1 MKKFILVA
9 FSFCLLCVGSV
20 LLAQQPDTALTL
32 DNVVTEVKTIA
43 AVAAGQDLLFDI
55 LYYAGIL
62 GALIHTIVW
71 TQQGI
76 KNSKSSPFTMAW
88 AYWIRE
94 NLAVKVGMLATLV
107 YPSKLFAWLLG
118 KLPEGWVSYV
128 VIGVAGILAGYFVD
142 FVLSRFKKLIPKTAK
157 A

>member
-1 MKKFILVA
+1 MKKFIIA
-9 FSFCLLCVGSV
+9 FLSFALLFAGGVIM
-20 LLAQQPDTALTL
+20 AQQPDTTLSL
-32 DNVVTEVKTIA
+32 DNVITEVKAVA
-43 AVAAGQDLLFDI
+43 ATAAGQDLLFDI

-62 GALIHTIVW
+62 GALIHTVIW
-71 TQQGI
+71 TQKGI
-76 KNSKSSPFTMAW
+76 KNSTSSPFSMAW
-88 AYWIRE
+88 GYWIRE

-118 KLPEGWVSYV
+118 KLPEGWVTYV

-142 FVLSRFKKLIPKTAK
+142 FVLSRFKKLIPKTVK

>member
-1 MKKFILVA
+1 MKKFIIAV
-9 FSFCLLCVGSV
+9 FSFSLLFAGSV
-20 LLAQQPDTALTL
+20 LLAQEPDTVLTL
-32 DNVVTEVKTIA
+32 ENVVGEVQTIA
-43 AVAAGQDLLFDI
+43 AVSAGQDLLFNI

-62 GALIHTIVW
+62 GALLHTIIW

-88 AYWIRE
+88 GYWVRE

-107 YPSKLFAWLLG
+107 YPSQLFAWLLG
-118 KLPEGWVSYV
+118 KLPDGWVTYV
-128 VIGVAGILAGYFVD
+128 VIGVAGVMAGYFVD
-142 FVLSRFKKLIPKTAK
+142 FILSRFKKLIPKTAK